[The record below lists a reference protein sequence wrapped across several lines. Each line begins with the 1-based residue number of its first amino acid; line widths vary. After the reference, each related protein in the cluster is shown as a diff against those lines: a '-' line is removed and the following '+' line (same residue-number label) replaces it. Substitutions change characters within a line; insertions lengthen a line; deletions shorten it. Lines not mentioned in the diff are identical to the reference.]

1 MKDPVI
7 IEREDLLDMGEK
19 IAERSTRLVLE
30 NLGIK
35 PSNYKPWISQNKA
48 RKMGISIKRLKKAM
62 FIDGTVEFKK
72 DHTRAKSRYQISLR
86 DVQKLIR
93 QPNL

>member
-7 IEREDLLDMGEK
+7 IERSDLLDMGAA
-19 IAERSTRLVLE
+19 IAEQSTRITLE

-35 PSNYKPWISQNKA
+35 PSNYKPWISQNRA
-48 RKMGISIKRLKKAM
+48 RKMGVSIKRLRKAM

-72 DHTRAKSRYQISLR
+72 DVTRAKSRYQISLR
-86 DVQKLIR
+86 DIQKLIR

>member
-7 IEREDLLDMGEK
+7 IERSDLLDMGAA
-19 IAERSTRLVLE
+19 IAEQSTRLTLE

-35 PSNYKPWISQNKA
+35 PSNYRPWISQNKA
-48 RKMGISIKRLKKAM
+48 RKMGISRRRLKRAM

-86 DVQKLIR
+86 DIMKLLR